1 MPVLVALAALIGTVT
16 YLIWRATYAVQTVKA
31 VKDLGR
37 DTQGLQRHARNAGLT
52 MFGSRLGRVQDPRL
66 AATILMLQLVRTGA
80 PVTATEKTQIM
91 ELMEGQLQISN
102 IETIFVRAWSYTEQN
117 RVFSP
122 IADELV
128 PLLRAKLTIDERLQL
143 VDMLRTVANA
153 YGEASEL
160 QIEAINRLKR
170 RLTMPDP
177 TFVSPIEKPFGD

>member
-16 YLIWRATYAVQTVKA
+16 YLIWRAHYAVQTVKA
-31 VKDLGR
+31 VKDIDR
-37 DTQGLQRHARNAGLT
+37 NTQGLQRHARNAGLT

-80 PVTATEKTQIM
+80 PVTAAEKTQIM
-91 ELMEGQLQISN
+91 ELMENPLQISN

-128 PLLRAKLTIDERLQL
+128 PVLRNKLTPDERLQL
-143 VDMLRTVANA
+143 IDMLKTVSTA
-153 YGEASEL
+153 YGDASEL

-170 RLTMPDP
+170 RLMLPDP
-177 TFVSPIEKPFGD
+177 TFESPIERPFD